1 MHTTSFFLRDSNE
14 PPINRMLNPFQRF
27 FKEEASGGILLLVCT
42 VIALAWANSPWSASY
57 HNLFQT
63 VLTLGVGDFVLSKGL
78 ILWINDGL
86 MAVFFFV
93 VGLEIKR
100 EVMVGELAQPRQ
112 AALPIAAAIGGMV
125 FPALFFFL
133 LNPAEP
139 DVRGWGIPMA
149 TDIAFSLGVL
159 SLIGRSVPI
168 SAKIF
173 LTAFAIVDDIGA
185 SLVIAVFYTDE
196 ISLMSLA
203 IGGVFLLFMIVA
215 NRLGIR
221 RPIPYAILGFC
232 LWVAFLKSGV
242 HPTIAGILAALTI
255 PASTRI
261 NTRSFL
267 QSARVFITEFEK
279 DCKEGETVLTSSRQR
294 AALGALES
302 AAEYAQT
309 PLQRLEHELHPWVSF
324 FIMPVFA
331 LANTG
336 VSLGGGLGEALMSP
350 VSIGV
355 ILGLVLGK
363 QLGVTLFAWMAVKLG
378 IAEKTADLTWRHIY
392 GISWLGAIGFTMSLF
407 IANLAYAGLEV
418 LDSAKIGIL
427 AGSLIAGLGGWLI
440 LRPGSRK
447 S

>member
-1 MHTTSFFLRDSNE
+1 MQPTSFFLRDSE
-14 PPINRMLNPFQRF
+14 DPPIKRMLNPFQKFLR
-27 FKEEASGGILLLVCT
+27 EEASGGILLLVCT
-42 VIALAWANSPWSASY
+42 VIALAWANSPWSSLY
-57 HNLFQT
+57 HDLFQT
-63 VLTLGVGDFVLSKGL
+63 VITLGVGDFVLSKGL

-86 MAVFFFV
+86 MAIFFFV

-125 FPALFFFL
+125 FPALIFFL
-133 LNPAEP
+133 INPAEP

-185 SLVIAVFYTDE
+185 SLVIALFYTDE
-196 ISLMSLA
+196 ISLVSLA
-203 IGGVFLLFMIVA
+203 VGGGFLLLMVLT

-221 RPIPYAILGFC
+221 SPLPYAILGFF

-242 HPTIAGILAALTI
+242 HPTISGILAALTI
-255 PASTRI
+255 PATTRI

-267 QSARVFITEFEK
+267 RSAQVFIAEFEK
-279 DCKEGETVLTSSRQR
+279 DGDDGESVLTSGRQR
-294 AALGALES
+294 AALDALES
-302 AAEYAQT
+302 AAQYAQT
-309 PLQRLEHELHPWVSF
+309 PLQRLEDNLHPWVSF

-336 VSLGGGLGEALMSP
+336 VSLVGGVGEALLSS
-350 VSIGV
+350 VSVGV
-355 ILGLVLGK
+355 MLGLVLGK
-363 QLGVTLFAWMAVKLG
+363 QIGVTLFAWLAVKLG
-378 IAEKTADLTWRHIY
+378 LAEKSAELTWRHIY
-392 GISWLGAIGFTMSLF
+392 GIAWLGAIGFTMSLF
-407 IANLAYAGLEV
+407 IANLAFAGMEV

-440 LRPGSRK
+440 LRVSARK
-447 S
+447 A